1 LVSKLNYGG
10 FSIGDNQFYQTGSTI
25 YIRIP
30 WSWLNVTDPST
41 KIVLNDAGTLGD
53 QAKTVSTNG
62 AIVSVLIA
70 DKATK
75 DQLYLFP
82 QTKQDPSYKTFKW
95 DAWEKCEYSLREKEG
110 YAILAKYFGSK

>member
-1 LVSKLNYGG
+1 VSKLNYGG
-10 FSIGDNQFYQTGSTI
+10 FTSGDNQFYQTGSTI

-30 WSWLNVTDPST
+30 WSLLNVTDPSS
-41 KIVLNDAGTLGD
+41 KIVLNDVGVPVD

-62 AIVSVLIA
+62 AIVSALIV

-82 QTKQDPSYKTFKW
+82 ETKNDPSYKTFKW
-95 DAWEKCEYSLREKEG
+95 ETWEKCEYSFSEKEG
-110 YAILAKYFGSK
+110 YTILAKYFSSK